1 MNHSV
6 LLAMA
11 SVLTGEQL
19 KVLLVLLASLDY
31 ENFIQVAQPDVA
43 NTLKMQQPNVSRAVK
58 KLIGFGVILEGPKI
72 GRSKSYRLNPQ
83 FDWKGTVMN
92 HKKPIN
98 TDDGCRIDKP

>member
-19 KVLLVLLASLDY
+19 KVVLVLLTSLDY
-31 ENFIQVAQPDVA
+31 ENFILVAQPDVA
-43 NTLKMQQPNVSRAVK
+43 DVLKMQQPNVSRAIK
-58 KLIGFGVILEGPKI
+58 SLIGFGVILEGPKV
-72 GRSKSYRLNPQ
+72 GRIKSYCLNPQ
-83 FDWKGTVMN
+83 FDWKDAVMN

-98 TDDGCRIDKP
+98 TDDGGSIDKP